1 MWRDLKAFW
10 KISRP
15 VNILISVLTFAL
27 ACFLTTGDP
36 WGFWLDPPFWAT
48 AFTIGIIAATGYWIN
63 DVYDFRIDRI
73 NRPNK
78 TIVNAILSVK
88 KVLTFYFIFTAGI
101 LLFSIG
107 YLGFYLQRYH
117 ISFINILSVLL
128 LFLYA
133 SYLKRVGGVA
143 GNLTISFLIALVLI
157 LAYYLYDDL
166 TLSLFWATIFA
177 FEITLIREITKDVE
191 DIRGDLEYRLRTLPI
206 QVGVRSTK
214 RILGVLYVVFMV
226 SVYMPFFIPFPNEP
240 QAINWPYLLVS
251 LLLVQGPA
259 IYLII
264 KLQGASKPLEF
275 GEMSRWLKYLMLGG
289 MLTLFWL

>member
-1 MWRDLKAFW
+1 
-10 KISRP
+10 
-15 VNILISVLTFAL
+15 
-27 ACFLTTGDP
+27 
-36 WGFWLDPPFWAT
+36 
-48 AFTIGIIAATGYWIN
+48 
-63 DVYDFRIDRI
+63 VYDFRIDRI

-78 TIVNAILSVK
+78 TVVNAVLSVK
-88 KVLTFYFIFTAGI
+88 KVLTFYFICTFGI
-101 LLFSIG
+101 LVFSVG
-107 YLGFYLQRYH
+107 YMGFYLHRYN
-117 ISFINILSVLL
+117 ICFINILSAFL

-133 SYLKRVGGVA
+133 SRLKRIGVA
-143 GNLTISFLIALVLI
+143 GNLTIAFLIALVLI

-240 QAINWPYLLVS
+240 QEINWPYLLIS
-251 LLLVQGPA
+251 LILVQLPA

-264 KLQGASKPLEF
+264 KLQGATKPLEF
-275 GEMSRWLKYLMLGG
+275 GKMSRYLKYLMLGG